1 MTKQEAASILMKK
14 RQTDAEIIDEIV
26 RDQRAEELADY
37 MSYIREEMQVYG
49 IAISALLGG
58 EAWAVY

>member
-1 MTKQEAASILMKK
+1 MTKQEAAGILMKK

-37 MSYIREEMQVYG
+37 MSYIREEMQVYW
-49 IAISALLGG
+49 IAISALLGD
-58 EAWAVY
+58 EA

>member
-1 MTKQEAASILMKK
+1 MTKQEAAGILMKK

-49 IAISALLGG
+49 IVISAVLGD
-58 EAWAVY
+58 EA